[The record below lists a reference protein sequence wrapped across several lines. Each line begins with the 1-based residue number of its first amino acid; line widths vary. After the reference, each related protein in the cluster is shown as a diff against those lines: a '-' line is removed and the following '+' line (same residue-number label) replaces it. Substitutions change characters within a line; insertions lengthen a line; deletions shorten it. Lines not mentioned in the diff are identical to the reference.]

1 MDDSAIKSPS
11 RVTLVHVESNAVHE
25 KHLPLGGADAISI
38 LASAAADL
46 PEGNIGGA

>member
-1 MDDSAIKSPS
+1 MKN
-11 RVTLVHVESNAVHE
+11 TFLW
-25 KHLPLGGADAISI
+25 GGADAISI